1 MNKERRRIMDEMM
14 DRKVNREDVLFWH
27 CYGNS
32 TKDPKEMIEDLAKV
46 VADLANGYYDAEHL
60 KSDIASYNS
69 YVRAILKEENVSEC
83 YWKTEGGEC

>member
-1 MNKERRRIMDEMM
+1 
-14 DRKVNREDVLFWH
+14 
-27 CYGNS
+27 
-32 TKDPKEMIEDLAKV
+32 MIEDLAKV

-69 YVRAILKEENVSEC
+69 YVRAILKEENASEC